1 MNSNT
6 SSIQTVS
13 DTAYWVA
20 FYRATE
26 SRREDA
32 LFRDPLAEL
41 LIGEHG
47 KKVSNSMKSIGPYVY
62 WSVTIRTCVIDGYI
76 QKYAAQGY
84 TTLINLGAGLD
95 TRPYRLAL
103 PQDFHWIEIDVPEII
118 EMKNER
124 LQDHPPQCQL
134 ERITLNLSNQTE
146 REKLFAEL
154 NHRVGPALVL
164 TEGVTPYLDEAS
176 MRGLAHD
183 LQSQSN
189 FQLWINE
196 YYSPEV
202 YPRFQSQQHK
212 TLMGNSPFQFF
223 PSDWFSFFEECGWTR
238 KEMKYLCDEA
248 SQRHRGFPLPRWV
261 TWLKWILGQDNMMK
275 RIRTFTAYTV
285 LEKI

>member
-1 MNSNT
+1 MNCNT

-20 FYRATE
+20 FYRAME
-26 SRREDA
+26 SKREDA

-103 PQDFHWIEIDVPEII
+103 PQDFQWIEVDLPEII
-118 EMKNER
+118 ELKNER
-124 LQDHPPQCQL
+124 LHDQPPKCRL
-134 ERITLNLSNQTE
+134 ERIGLDLANSTE
-146 REKLFAEL
+146 RRELLAEL
-154 NHRVGPALVL
+154 NSRIGPALVL
-164 TEGVTPYLDEAS
+164 TEGVTPYLDEDS
-176 MRGLAHD
+176 VRGLAGD

-189 FQLWINE
+189 IQLWINE
-196 YYSPEV
+196 YYAPEV
-202 YPRFQSQQHK
+202 YPRFQSQKHRD
-212 TLMGNSPFQFF
+212 LMGNSPFQFF

-238 KEMKYLCDEA
+238 KEMQYLYDEA
-248 SQRHRGFPLPRWV
+248 IQRNRSFPLPRWA
-261 TWLKWILGQDNMMK
+261 TWLKYILGKDNMMK